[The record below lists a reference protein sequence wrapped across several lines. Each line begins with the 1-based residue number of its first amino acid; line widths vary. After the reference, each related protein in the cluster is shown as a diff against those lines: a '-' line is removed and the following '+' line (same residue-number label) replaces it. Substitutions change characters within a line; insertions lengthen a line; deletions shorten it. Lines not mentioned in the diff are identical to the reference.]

1 MWSKMVQNLLAET
14 DTSVVCWIRT
24 QLFASRIHSV
34 TLLSPVMY
42 IDPKGQVGDESI
54 KY

>member
-1 MWSKMVQNLLAET
+1 MRSKMVQNLLAET

-34 TLLSPVMY
+34 TLICPVMY
-42 IDPKGQVGDESI
+42 KDPKGLVGYESI
-54 KY
+54 EY